1 MAEFTASP
9 DVSGFAPPNQLFNYA
24 NAVGAAQGLQSNQ
37 LGIQGKQID
46 LANAGMEQV
55 GRAAA
60 GLLSAY
66 PDEASRALAYPK
78 VVGMLQSQG
87 VAMNAPSTYPGE
99 GALRMLATQAIPA
112 AEQYKLNLTKAGADA
127 IWPTGPAPTA
137 TAGAPGSTTGAAPPT
152 TTPPGSGATIG
163 QRQHNPGNLPFAGQP
178 GASPVQGNRFASFPD
193 MPTGVAANADQL
205 ALYQTQHGINT
216 VRGAVTRWVSDPKA
230 DLTSYIGD
238 ISNALGV
245 KPDDPIDLT
254 DPAVQAKFI
263 QAQFPHESAG
273 GGYVLNPADVAKGV
287 QMSAAN
293 RGRTVQ
299 VPGTAIATAAPATAQ
314 PGQPVPTQIASNTPM
329 VSTAPP
335 APTAP
340 PGAPAQPP
348 ATAAAPAQPGQPQP
362 APVPATAQPTSPG
375 RVTPPPAPTVTIP
388 PRVPLPAAPA
398 PTYQSG
404 QYQGLTPDDVLAIN
418 RVAQAARV
426 GTVPATAIQTEIDS
440 RRNKNIAL
448 AQTYQAA
455 VEKQRADDIAT
466 EQLKLQGGDIALK
479 TWQAANPT
487 AKITQVGGDIITQ
500 DPHTGQ
506 EIAPRIPVNANREDL
521 AAALTVARLGP
532 RIAAADAGTGPPVS
546 PEDRA
551 AYAVQANAYQ
561 QFKEVTDPI
570 SKQVKSV
577 PTRPL
582 PPNFPGTA
590 APLPLTQGLSP
601 SQQEIERD
609 PAAFEVNKRNYND
622 DATDIRALST
632 SGRQLQ
638 SDQVRVKQ
646 MQDVLQGFTSGPGT
660 EARTAA
666 AAWFQRWL
674 PSGLTGWEK
683 EPPTLSGA
691 AAAQEFQKLAL
702 GSAGQ
707 QDQALLGKNAGYRSL
722 ELFRNANPNSE
733 LLDPTNAHILDMQL
747 VQNQANQDYIQA
759 AQAHFK
765 QNEQAFKTTHQYNS
779 LNDFDADWGA
789 KRNPQVY
796 AAAIGAIAG
805 QPVEKWAEG
814 LSKDGPNSEYAEAL
828 KIVQRAKPTAVV
840 NGLNGRRL
848 SMQPNQAPN
857 QPSPNA
863 KPMPPGFSVVP
874 Q

>member
-1 MAEFTASP
+1 MSFTASP
-9 DVSGFAPPNQLFNYA
+9 IVSPFPDQNALFDPAKAIETGQTIQQNQLHM
-24 NAVGAAQGLQSNQ
+24 QGQQ
-37 LGIQGKQID
+37 MD
-46 LANAGMEQV
+46 LTTADHEQV
-55 GRAAA
+55 GRLAA
-60 GLLSAY
+60 GLLNE
-66 PDEASRALAYPK
+66 PDLGKRAQYYAQG
-78 VVGMLQSQG
+78 VGMLQSQG
-87 VAMNAPSTYPGE
+87 LAKYAPPTMPDDGT
-99 GALRMLATQAIPA
+99 LRMLATQAIPA

-127 IWPTGPAPTA
+127 IWPSGPAPT
-137 TAGAPGSTTGAAPPT
+137 TGAAAQPT
-152 TTPPGSGATIG
+152 TGGAGTQGQVPPLATAYGQGGPNNTQVPQDWLPYFQEASQRTGIPADVLIAQMRQESGFNPALTGTSGEIG
-163 QRQHNPGNLPFAGQP
+163 PAQVMPSTARAPGAGVAPVDPSMLRDPRTAINFQADYLKARLPA
-178 GASPVQGNRFASFPD
+178 GASPSDPVALNR
-193 MPTGVAANADQL
+193 
-205 ALYQTQHGINT
+205 ALYGYNGGGDKDYVAH
-216 VRGAVTRWVSDPKA
+216 VTRY
-230 DLTSYIGD
+230 L
-238 ISNALGV
+238 
-245 KPDDPIDLT
+245 
-254 DPAVQAKFI
+254 PA
-263 QAQFPHESAG
+263 PG
-273 GGYVLNPADVAKGV
+273 GG
-287 QMSAAN
+287 
-293 RGRTVQ
+293 
-299 VPGTAIATAAPATAQ
+299 TATATAQ
-314 PGQPVPTQIASNTPM
+314 PAAAPAGAVGTPPPYQTASTAP
-329 VSTAPP
+329 TAPP
-335 APTAP
+335 APTPA

-348 ATAAAPAQPGQPQP
+348 ATAAAPAQPGQPPAAQAAP
-362 APVPATAQPTSPG
+362 APTTATPG
-375 RVTPPPAPTVTIP
+375 RATPPPAPTVTIP

-404 QYQGLTPDDVLAIN
+404 QYQGLTPDDVIAIN

-440 RRNKNIAL
+440 RRNKNISL

-455 VEKQRADDIAT
+455 QEKQRADDIAT
-466 EQLKLQGGDIALK
+466 AQLQLQAGDIGLK
-479 TWQAANPT
+479 TWQAANPD
-487 AKITQVGGDIITQ
+487 AKITQVGGEIITQ
-500 DPHTGQ
+500 DPHSGQ

-747 VQNQANQDYIQA
+747 VQNQASQDYIQA
-759 AQAHFK
+759 AQAHFR

-789 KRNPQVY
+789 QRNPQVY
-796 AAAIGAIAG
+796 AAAMGAIAG
-805 QPVEKWAEG
+805 QPASKWSDG
-814 LSKDGPNSEYAEAL
+814 LSVPEYTRAL
-828 KIVQRAKPTAVV
+828 QVVQRAKPSAIVQGR
-840 NGLNGRRL
+840 NGPL
-848 SMQPNQAPN
+848 SMQPNAPN

-863 KPMPPGFSVVP
+863 KPMPPGFAVVP